1 MQSTALILKYTNN
14 FFRSIY
20 FRHAFRDMRKT
31 MPSIAEILSPY
42 HTPKNE
48 YSGQYGSYCPFFAC
62 RVLCRPSCGAVLPFR
77 TGRLCHAR
85 LGERLARMRPDAEY
99 AATWRRRLRMDF
111 GKKPHVGSCPFVC
124 FFGISVSAFQKT
136 DTNKK
141 SHAAPDVP
149 SAGLFAQ
156 RAGLL
161 FIINN
166 NINRL

>member
-31 MPSIAEILSPY
+31 MPSITEILSPY

-77 TGRLCHAR
+77 AGCLCHAR
-85 LGERLARMRPDAEY
+85 LGERLDRTRPDAGW

-111 GKKPHVGSCPFVC
+111 GQRPHAGSCPSVC
-124 FFGISVSAFQKT
+124 FLEFSCLVF
-136 DTNKK
+136 KK
-141 SHAAPDVP
+141 QTQIKNHMPPRTFLLRGFFAQH
-149 SAGLFAQ
+149 AGLP
-156 RAGLL
+156 